1 MVDGSLVIANPIYH
15 RCQNRHA
22 GDRLRRA
29 ASHHPAG
36 VRLSTGVKAFGLGER
51 TVQVVTVALFTGT
64 LKQAVMLAVTFTPTA
79 LVTGLW
85 TIYCNGR

>member
-1 MVDGSLVIANPIYH
+1 LVVDGSLVIANPIYH
-15 RCQNRHA
+15 RCQN
-22 GDRLRRA
+22 
-29 ASHHPAG
+29 PAG
-36 VRLSTGVKAFGLGER
+36 VRLSAGVRAFGLGER